1 MLTLDTCSTN
11 VQSEDV
17 DARKLIAWCSEAND
31 SLKALFRSR
40 NTAIQTSERQ
50 IAESLAAWVEVG
62 NAALVSSLRTWALCC
77 VSSTPSSLSLPPP
90 LSQTDSPETL
100 SLSHATET
108 LRQAGEMVAAASPLI
123 CSTSSGSD
131 FLQRSF
137 EVLASAGFESMVEK
151 SLRCIVSSPHCARG
165 TRGTWCAQLVKFVVS
180 QCDDDDD
187 DDGKVSNPQLLHD
200 DSDSDSDNR
209 YPEVRSNMKCVSEEI
224 YHFLENIFHNKPE
237 LLVDAE
243 VHHMYETVL
252 FLEMKAVSAL
262 CVKDKD
268 YSFVRAV
275 ANRAIENCPSV
286 TSFWTTCEEI
296 CRAQGK
302 HEEANHIRWRRDKES
317 MKKE

>member
-1 MLTLDTCSTN
+1 M
-11 VQSEDV
+11 
-17 DARKLIAWCSEAND
+17 DAGKLIAWCGEANN

-62 NAALVSSLRTWALCC
+62 NAALVSSLRTWALSC
-77 VSSTPSSLSLPPP
+77 VSSAPSSLSL
-90 LSQTDSPETL
+90 SQTDSSLET
-100 SLSHATET
+100 LSHATET
-108 LRQAGEMVAAASPLI
+108 LRRAGEMVAAASPLI

-165 TRGTWCAQLVKFVVS
+165 TRGSWCAQLVKFVVS
-180 QCDDDDD
+180 QCDDDD
-187 DDGKVSNPQLLHD
+187 KVSNQQLLHD
-200 DSDSDSDNR
+200 DSDSDSDSR
-209 YPEVRSNMKCVSEEI
+209 SPELHSKKKFMSEEV
-224 YHFLENIFHNKPE
+224 YRFLENIFHNKPE

-243 VHHMYETVL
+243 AHHMYETVL
-252 FLEMKAVSAL
+252 FLEMKAVNAL
-262 CVKDKD
+262 LVKDRD

-286 TSFWTTCEEI
+286 TSFWATCEEI

-302 HEEANHIRWRRDKES
+302 HDEANHIRWRRGKES